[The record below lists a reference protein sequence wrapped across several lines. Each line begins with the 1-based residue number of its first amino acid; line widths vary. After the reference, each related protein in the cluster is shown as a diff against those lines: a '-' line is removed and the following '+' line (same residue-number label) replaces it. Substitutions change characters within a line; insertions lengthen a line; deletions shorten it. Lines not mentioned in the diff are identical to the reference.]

1 KSVFLGRC
9 HQSSCQSA
17 AAETSCDTDRIY
29 PRSARICAIQDQKIS
44 GRLSDDFGDDEG
56 RSRRI
61 QEAPKARTGN
71 EVPGK
76 NFAGKELALERHQDV
91 EIAAAC
97 AAKPHGCSRALRRP
111 AICPCKCPCLML
123 ASNVST
129 RSSRSAW
136 PGGLSQRSRLMR
148 GKRIARPD
156 L

>member
-44 GRLSDDFGDDEG
+44 GRLRVDFGDDEG

-61 QEAPKARTGN
+61 QQAPKARTGN

-97 AAKPHGCSRALRRP
+97 AGTPHGLSRALGGHASSPSNRP
-111 AICPCKCPCLML
+111 GSRL
-123 ASNVST
+123 ARNFSS

-136 PGGLSQRSRLMR
+136 PGGLSQRSRLTR